1 MNVGIVFGPG
11 AAITVVE
18 RAESVLKEHGVESW
32 RAERDAS
39 IAAHS
44 ARLQKTDL
52 ILTLGGDGTFLAGG
66 RLAAP
71 RGIPVLGVNLGRLGF
86 LTELEEAQLETG
98 ILRSLEGR
106 YRVEERT
113 MLQVQLMR
121 GSRSVARTIGLNE
134 VVVDRAEDARM
145 LRVQIEVGE
154 QGVGVIDADG
164 VIVATATGST
174 AYALATGGP
183 ILEPT
188 LRDLLVVPMNP
199 FALTVRPIV
208 FPPGQ
213 SITLS
218 IVRGPAEMR
227 VDGGRRGRAVATG
240 DTLRC
245 GPHPRRLKVL
255 RFGPPAGAAEV
266 VAERAQSS
274 RPGVGRGVSGS
285 LRAWPQPPHRR
296 DRQRQVIDCRR
307 ARTCTGRS
315 G

>member
-1 MNVGIVFGPG
+1 
-11 AAITVVE
+11 
-18 RAESVLKEHGVESW
+18 
-32 RAERDAS
+32 
-39 IAAHS
+39 
-44 ARLQKTDL
+44 
-52 ILTLGGDGTFLAGG
+52 
-66 RLAAP
+66 
-71 RGIPVLGVNLGRLGF
+71 
-86 LTELEEAQLETG
+86 
-98 ILRSLEGR
+98 
-106 YRVEERT
+106 
-113 MLQVQLMR
+113 MR
-121 GSRSVARTIGLNE
+121 GTRSVARTIGLNE
-134 VVVDRAEDARM
+134 MVVDRAEDARM

-227 VDGGRRGRAVATG
+227 IDGGRRGRAVATG

-255 RFGPPAGAAEV
+255 RFGPPEEFYRRLGEKLGWG
-266 VAERAQSS
+266 
-274 RPGVGRGVSGS
+274 RPLVP
-285 LRAWPQPPHRR
+285 LK
-296 DRQRQVIDCRR
+296 
-307 ARTCTGRS
+307 
-315 G
+315 